1 MEIRNTTAEDRS
13 MVRWLFKE
21 AMTLQGVR
29 GHKVWSVLDQEGLE
43 RDLQN
48 GLQYKIVDRNDVV
61 GVFSIQYSDPHIWG
75 DRDQGDAIY
84 LHRIVTNPRFKGQRL
99 FEKVLDWVKAHAMGH
114 GRAFVRMD
122 TWADNARLIAYYRFF
137 GFELAGHHR
146 TDDNPELPVQNRN
159 LEVALLEMKVA
170 R

>member
-1 MEIRNTTAEDRS
+1 MEIRNTTADDRS

-29 GHKVWSVLDQEGLE
+29 GHKVWSVLDHEGLE

-48 GLQYKIVDRNDVV
+48 GLQYKMVEGDAIM
-61 GVFSIQYSDPHIWG
+61 GVFSIQYSDPYIWG
-75 DRDQGDAIY
+75 DRDRDDAVY
-84 LHRIVTNPRFKGQRL
+84 LHRIVVHPRSKGQRL
-99 FEKVLDWVKAHAMGH
+99 FEKVLDWAMAHALEH

-122 TWADNARLIAYYRFF
+122 TWADNAKIIAYYQFF
-137 GFELAGHHR
+137 GFELVGHHR

-159 LEVALLEMKVA
+159 LEVALLEMKVV